1 MASLSVPRTMH
12 CLYLFRLPDPSLS
25 ISDIIFFISSFF
37 GSKPSALIA
46 TYKVEKHHHL
56 NKIVRWWCLYKKET
70 SHKLVST
77 IVWQGFTNRPFDP
90 DLSTRQHQYRK
101 RYSLTLSISYTIG
114 ELIRD
119 YVAAKITME
128 NRLPHTFNSF
138 ASIVPEP
145 STSNKSKA
153 SLISCFCSSVSSG
166 LGPAF
171 FLVPPPTF
179 GFLYDCE

>member
-1 MASLSVPRTMH
+1 MPSLSVPWIMH
-12 CLYLFRLPDPSLS
+12 CLYLFCLPDPSLS

-37 GSKPSALIA
+37 GSKPSALMA
-46 TYKVEKHHHL
+46 TYIGGKHHHL

-77 IVWQGFTNRPFDP
+77 LVWQGFTNRPFDP

-128 NRLPHTFNSF
+128 NRLPHTFQKRRYLIYFFWLLERIDHHWSF
-138 ASIVPEP
+138 IVD
-145 STSNKSKA
+145 SNCC
-153 SLISCFCSSVSSG
+153 IH
-166 LGPAF
+166 
-171 FLVPPPTF
+171 
-179 GFLYDCE
+179 